1 MMVLGIAVIG
11 LWLVLC
17 AVWAVMSIP
26 GGLMANASGTFS
38 TRAQMWMLTGLA
50 VGQLVV
56 AAAGVPLGLAVPWAE
71 SRSSLLWTFGG
82 LLAAGVALQ
91 VVSVMLFFNFGQ
103 K

>member
-17 AVWAVMSIP
+17 VVWAVMSIP
-26 GGLMANASGTFS
+26 GGLMANDSGAFS
-38 TRAQMWMLTGLA
+38 TSAQMRMLAGLA
-50 VGQLVV
+50 LGQLVV
-56 AAAGVPLGLAVPWAE
+56 AASGVPLGLAIPWADD
-71 SRSSLLWTFGG
+71 RASLLWTFGG